1 MYFFRFYIRFR
12 VAKRRLTLFV
22 LLKTVVL
29 RLLTDKL
36 LYHLRWRKNML
47 FLITAAVHDIF
58 LHGTPCIILW
68 PPGWGLLHGCLLIQ
82 EQRPGHLTQR
92 LRRVQISEKFAKCLE
107 NVPKIFTQMYKVIF
121 NCLWNIALS
130 RRKDQHIAGC
140 KVHRDMPPQR
150 GSGSDPKKQIPN
162 PNIKKPHD

>member
-1 MYFFRFYIRFR
+1 MLFSGMYFFRFYIRFR

-47 FLITAAVHDIF
+47 FLITPAVHDMF

-92 LRRVQISEKFAKCLE
+92 LRRVQMSEICEMLGKCSKNSHT
-107 NVPKIFTQMYKVIF
+107 NVRSG

-130 RRKDQHIAGC
+130 PRKDQHIAGC
-140 KVHRDMPPQR
+140 KVHRDMSR
-150 GSGSDPKKQIPN
+150 K
-162 PNIKKPHD
+162 